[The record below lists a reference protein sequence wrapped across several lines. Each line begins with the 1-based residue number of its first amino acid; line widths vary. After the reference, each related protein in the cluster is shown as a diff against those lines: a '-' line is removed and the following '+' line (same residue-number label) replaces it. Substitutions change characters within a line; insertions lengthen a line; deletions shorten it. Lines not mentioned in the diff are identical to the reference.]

1 MQSGTP
7 THTRT
12 ARARCKHSRHSGLKP
27 RDSTA
32 RWTCESP
39 MVDFPSPVL
48 ICIACIARTQRRE
61 SRRRRAQDRVA
72 GSTSSHTIFKSSMQH
87 SITRFPVSL
96 EHRRPSGSA
105 SLIALNTVAFG
116 SCRSPASP
124 PPPPKFP
131 ARDGQMSGVRLG
143 RSGQQAGYQS
153 SAFLILSEPS
163 SSSLIAATRTRVP
176 RRPLPLPGFPAL
188 SWFRARIRTSKPWR
202 FWGVCGRVRMG
213 SARSRAGLQVQGRRG
228 ARRSSHLRLS

>member
-48 ICIACIARTQRRE
+48 ICMACIARTHRRE

-153 SAFLILSEPS
+153 SAFLILRTVFVVTHRSNPHQGPTPS
-163 SSSLIAATRTRVP
+163 YGFAQLSLSREDQD
-176 RRPLPLPGFPAL
+176 
-188 SWFRARIRTSKPWR
+188 RANLKPWR
-202 FWGVCGRVRMG
+202 CWGDCGRVRMG

>member
-7 THTRT
+7 TYTRT
-12 ARARCKHSRHSGLKP
+12 ARARCKHSRHSDLKP

-39 MVDFPSPVL
+39 MVDLPSSVL
-48 ICIACIARTQRRE
+48 ICMACIARTLRRQT
-61 SRRRRAQDRVA
+61 RLRRAQDGAA

-131 ARDGQMSGVRLG
+131 ARDRTTVRSAP
-143 RSGQQAGYQS
+143 RQIRPAGYQS
-153 SAFLILSEPS
+153 SAFLFLRTVFVVAHHSHPHQRRVHAWLCRAFLSRE
-163 SSSLIAATRTRVP
+163 AP
-176 RRPLPLPGFPAL
+176 R
-188 SWFRARIRTSKPWR
+188 S
-202 FWGVCGRVRMG
+202 G
-213 SARSRAGLQVQGRRG
+213 SEDPQDAVT
-228 ARRSSHLRLS
+228 